1 MTTSLLL
8 RIIQVRLF
16 DSISD
21 SETIALNCDVL
32 VLSATANYS
41 TDLAAVNSLVQE
53 HKAVS
58 SKYS

>member
-16 DSISD
+16 VSISD
-21 SETIALNCDVL
+21 SETVALKCDVL